1 MFVLSKHGGGKY
13 WSAGLLYSRGWTN
26 ALMKELLPKPELFA
40 ANGRR
45 HRMWRKEDVRAA
57 ELDPR
62 FAERSPGREVNPS
75 EATAF
80 RAAWE
85 RAAAV
90 LERCWALVVN
100 DAAAESPLSH
110 AAPRRDSSPEG
121 GAKGAGAAGGAAE
134 SGAAESGALASP
146 SGGGGTR
153 EARDG
158 EGPAALLAAHYHR
171 GILAR
176 ANAAEARRVSDSH
189 ALAYLNRFL
198 SLETRC
204 DVKRVPDDLR
214 NFLRALP
221 YLGDRLDAPKSRA
234 VFEHYA
240 AVLRSVAKQ
249 VLGAFTEAQPE
260 ADAARFLRAE
270 DFPAAQLL
278 SDPLSTVYAVW
289 YVPRAIRTSLE
300 LLVALN
306 PKDEYPEARAMR
318 RRFILHVGGT
328 NTGKTWAG
336 FQRLQRAKTGVY
348 LAPLRLLALEAQET
362 LLDAGVDCS
371 LSTGEE
377 EDRRDWDTHV
387 AATAEKL
394 DLSRVYEVA
403 VIDECQMIADRERGW
418 AWTRAILGVRAPE
431 VHLCAAPEA
440 RWLLQRIVESCG
452 DACEVEL
459 HQRQVPLL
467 CMKQPV
473 DFEQVQPGDA
483 LITFSKVGVL
493 SVAEDLRSQGK
504 QPAIIYGALPY
515 ATRRRQMEGFLS
527 GQTRYVVSTDAI
539 GMGLNL
545 PIRRVIF
552 MDTEKFDGHER
563 RELRPAEIQQIA
575 GRAGRY
581 GMYDKGYVGATH
593 DLDFIRAGLKTVV
606 PPLREAVAGFS
617 DLVLNVDF
625 DLLEVLTEW
634 SRMPTAEPYVKLDV
648 SRYLSLIGKLRE
660 LGFTL
665 TREQELR
672 AANIPFDETDE
683 ALRELFFEFLRA
695 WSQGEPLEQP
705 ALADGRSCTLPELE
719 GHYRKL
725 DLYFSFAKAF
735 QIAVDTEALAEARA
749 AVAEEINEILLYRLR
764 SNIRFCDRC
773 GRALPLHSRGRLC
786 EACYRRTRGRR
797 W

>member
-26 ALMKELLPKPELFA
+26 ALMQELLPKPELFA

-45 HRMWRKEDVRAA
+45 HRTWRKEDVRAA

-75 EATAF
+75 EAPAF
-80 RAAWE
+80 RAASE

-90 LERCWALVVN
+90 LERCWALAEQN
-100 DAAAESPLSH
+100 GAAEQKGAAAENGKPEADGPSA
-110 AAPRRDSSPEG
+110 AAPE
-121 GAKGAGAAGGAAE
+121 E
-134 SGAAESGALASP
+134 
-146 SGGGGTR
+146 
-153 EARDG
+153 
-158 EGPAALLAAHYHR
+158 LLAAHYHR

-176 ANAAEARRVSDSH
+176 ACAAEARRVSDSH

-198 SLETRC
+198 SMETRC
-204 DVKRVPDDLR
+204 DLKRVPDDLR

-249 VLGAFTEAQPE
+249 VLGAFTAAQPE

-593 DLDFIRAGLKTVV
+593 DLDFIRAGLKTMV

-665 TREQELR
+665 SREQELR

-749 AVAEEINEILLYRLR
+749 AVAEEINEILLHRLR